1 MLNNSEVAP
10 KVGVMMSHYKS
21 NLRDIEFNLFEVHRI
36 QDHLGAG
43 KWLDFDRATLADI
56 LSEIERL
63 AVEDYAASYEDQ
75 DRIPLELVDGEVI
88 LPDSV
93 KASVQAF
100 RDGGWDRLGLPEEM
114 GGMSVPPSLIWAAS
128 EMLLGANTTVQF
140 YAGGNLFA
148 RVLFDEGTPEQ
159 KELAKLWAANS
170 WAGTMVL
177 TEPDAGSDVGAGTTK
192 AVDQGDGTWHIEGVK
207 RFITGGEHDV
217 ADNIIHLVLA
227 RPEGAGP
234 GTKGLSLFVV
244 PKFLVNEDG
253 SLGKRNGVVATNIEK
268 KMGLKGSTTC
278 ELTFGLDT
286 PAVGYLVGNKHDGIR
301 QMFRVIEYA
310 RMMIGTKAMGTLSTG
325 YLNAL
330 EYAKERKQ
338 GSDLAEAMDKAA
350 PRVPII
356 AHPDVRRM
364 LMTQKAHAE
373 GLRALVLYTAWCQ
386 DQAILHSDDPKW
398 EKRNDLLLPLVK
410 GYASEKAYELLS
422 MSLQVLG
429 GSGYTMDYP
438 IEQYIRDARID
449 TIYEGTTGIQAMD
462 LFFRKV
468 ARDQGQTLAELASE
482 ITEFVKGGADGD
494 PLQVERDLLAGMLD
508 DTQAQLGSMVEN
520 LMASMHGNKGEI
532 YKVGLQTNHLLESIA
547 ETVIAWLML
556 RHAEIAMA
564 KMGED
569 PFYQGKV
576 ESARWFIRHVAP
588 KAAIRRAGAEAEDGS
603 LMDLPVEAF

>member
-1 MLNNSEVAP
+1 M
-10 KVGVMMSHYKS
+10 GHYKS
-21 NLRDIEFNLFEVHRI
+21 NLADIEFNLFEVNRI
-36 QDHLGAG
+36 QDYLGEG
-43 KWLDFDRATLADI
+43 PWTDLDQDTATDI
-56 LSEIERL
+56 LAEIERL

-75 DRIPLELVDGEVI
+75 DRVPLELVDGVVS

-114 GGMSVPPSLIWAAS
+114 GGMPVPPSLMWSSS
-128 EMLLGANTTVQF
+128 EMLLAANTTVQF

-148 RVLFDEGTPEQ
+148 RVLFEEGTAEQ
-159 KELAKLWAANS
+159 KELAKLWAANG

-192 AVDQGDGTWHIEGVK
+192 AIDQGDGTWHIEGVK
-207 RFITGGEHDV
+207 RFITGGEHDLT
-217 ADNIIHLVLA
+217 DNIVHLVLA
-227 RPEGAGP
+227 RSEGAGP

-244 PKFLVNEDG
+244 PKYLIDEDG
-253 SLGKRNGVVATNIEK
+253 SLGERNGVVATNIEK

-278 ELTFGLDT
+278 ELTFGMDR
-286 PAVGYLVGNKHDGIR
+286 PAIGYLVGDRHDGIR

-330 EYAKERKQ
+330 EYARERKQ
-338 GSDLAEAMDKAA
+338 GPDLAEATNKNA
-350 PRVPII
+350 PRVRII
-356 AHPDVRRM
+356 DHPDVRRM
-364 LMTQKAHAE
+364 LMTQKAHVE
-373 GLRALVLYTAWCQ
+373 GMRALVLYTAWVQ
-386 DQAILHSDDPKW
+386 DQAILHPDDPKW

-410 GYASEKAYELLS
+410 GYSSEKAYELLS

-462 LFFRKV
+462 LFFRKI
-468 ARDQGQTLAELASE
+468 ARDQGQTLADLASE
-482 ITEFVKGGADGD
+482 MVEFVKGGDDAD
-494 PLQVERDLLAGMLD
+494 PLQAERDFLATMLD
-508 DTQAQLGSMVEN
+508 DTQSQLGSMVEH
-520 LMASMHGNKGEI
+520 LMGSMSGDRQEI
-532 YKVGLQTNHLLESIA
+532 YKVGLQTNHLLESMA

-556 RHAEIAMA
+556 RQAEIAIP
-564 KMGED
+564 KMDDE
-569 PFYQGKV
+569 PFYRGKV
-576 ESARWFIRHVAP
+576 ESARWLIRHVAP
-588 KAAIRRAGAEAEDGS
+588 KAAARRAGAEGEDGS
-603 LMDLPVEAF
+603 LMDVPVEAF